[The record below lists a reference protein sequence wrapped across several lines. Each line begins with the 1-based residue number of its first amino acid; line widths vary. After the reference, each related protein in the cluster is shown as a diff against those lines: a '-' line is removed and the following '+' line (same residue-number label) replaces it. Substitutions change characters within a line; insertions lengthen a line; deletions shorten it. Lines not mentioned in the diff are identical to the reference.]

1 MLIFASGEGR
11 LTVVPSQLNQN
22 SNGANTVYLTGA
34 FPSASVVT
42 VAFTLPDGTNTEPQ
56 LMTGDKTVE
65 YNGVTLAVKE
75 YTLPKSITQVH
86 GRVTVQFYIQNGS
99 ETLATEA
106 TNITVAKGVPS
117 ESTAAPENIY
127 EQIVAALSSI
137 QTEMTNKLDK
147 QSGSTPYDTVY
158 TKSASGEQKMRPTSP
173 NINPYHIVQR
183 DNISGVHVPYATLP
197 EHAVPLKQF
206 TEKLAAD
213 IAAAI
218 ATKLDIAGGTITGDL
233 DVDGDL
239 VVSGD
244 FTAKGKTFI
253 EEATTL
259 AVKNAIIETN
269 AGKTDLKTLL
279 SGLVINKN
287 PTTAYGFV
295 YDPTDDTVK
304 FGQGSVDENGVF
316 TFKSGEG
323 SPVATRADSSTFTAG
338 HLVKWDNTKKRF
350 VDAGKSISEV
360 GKAPYS
366 TMKEVENDLGLYKNP
381 IFLNALQSISQEVI
395 TPLLPAVMDGVMDKL
410 VTWERGRIGETKLV
424 DVLSNDFFVFDD
436 DSWGSVSSKPYQYLY
451 KSQIAVTPKPY
462 TAKTKIKWYQDVID
476 GEAGRY
482 YAAFA
487 RGAASK
493 MYAMTLGEFN
503 KAIANTKYMPSGSE
517 FDGFSLDNWNQAL
530 MQSQALNGVSRT
542 QLMALGSLAG
552 LSKILPTVGTD
563 GAVAGIQGEIGTEF
577 VKNGF
582 LASVAGV
589 DLIEAGLAVVPGTQ
603 NFEPKFLGL
612 DDATKKNIYIMA
624 KIGYA
629 PMVGAIAEGS
639 PITITFT
646 PEETADM
653 TIDISETLVFDI
665 KPAFSSRIIKI
676 KI

>member
-1 MLIFASGEGR
+1 MNAKSLNALSRDIFSYKSNNNQKIKVCSAEGKSREISRDELISAGR
-11 LTVVPSQLNQN
+11 LATVEYFGRIANKSRSN
-22 SNGANTVYLTGA
+22 SYTSKVEDYASFSRNTWINTVLFCAAQANTV
-34 FPSASVVT
+34 
-42 VAFTLPDGTNTEPQ
+42 
-56 LMTGDKTVE
+56 
-65 YNGVTLAVKE
+65 
-75 YTLPKSITQVH
+75 I
-86 GRVTVQFYIQNGS
+86 
-99 ETLATEA
+99 
-106 TNITVAKGVPS
+106 
-117 ESTAAPENIY
+117 
-127 EQIVAALSSI
+127 
-137 QTEMTNKLDK
+137 
-147 QSGSTPYDTVY
+147 
-158 TKSASGEQKMRPTSP
+158 
-173 NINPYHIVQR
+173 
-183 DNISGVHVPYATLP
+183 
-197 EHAVPLKQF
+197 
-206 TEKLAAD
+206 
-213 IAAAI
+213 
-218 ATKLDIAGGTITGDL
+218 
-233 DVDGDL
+233 
-239 VVSGD
+239 
-244 FTAKGKTFI
+244 
-253 EEATTL
+253 
-259 AVKNAIIETN
+259 
-269 AGKTDLKTLL
+269 
-279 SGLVINKN
+279 
-287 PTTAYGFV
+287 
-295 YDPTDDTVK
+295 
-304 FGQGSVDENGVF
+304 
-316 TFKSGEG
+316 
-323 SPVATRADSSTFTAG
+323 
-338 HLVKWDNTKKRF
+338 
-350 VDAGKSISEV
+350 

-503 KAIANTKYMPSGSE
+503 KAIANTKYMPSGSVI
-517 FDGFSLDNWNQAL
+517 DGFSLDNWNQAL

-552 LSKILPTVGTD
+552 LSKVLPTVGTD

-582 LASVAGV
+582 LANVAGV

-603 NFEPKFLGL
+603 NYNPKFLGL
-612 DDATKKNIYIMA
+612 DDETKKNIYIMA

-676 KI
+676 TI